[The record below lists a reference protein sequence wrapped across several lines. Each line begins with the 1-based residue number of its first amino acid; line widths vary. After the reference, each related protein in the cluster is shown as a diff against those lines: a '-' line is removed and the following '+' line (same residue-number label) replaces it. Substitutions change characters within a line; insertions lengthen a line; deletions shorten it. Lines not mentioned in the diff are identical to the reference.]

1 MFGMGMQELIVIF
14 VIALL
19 VFGPKKLPEI
29 GRSLGRSLGE
39 FRRASE
45 ELKEGLMAE
54 LSVEEEKPSAAAGQ
68 QKQESP
74 KAEGPPTVGQE
85 EKPKGTHETR
95 NV

>member
-1 MFGMGMQELIVIF
+1 MFGLGMPELIVIF

-29 GRSLGRSLGE
+29 GRSLGRSLAE

-45 ELKEGLMAE
+45 ELKEGLVAE
-54 LSVEEEKPSAAAGQ
+54 LSAEEEKSSAAGQ
-68 QKQESP
+68 QKEPP
-74 KAEGPPTVGQE
+74 KTAAPPTVGQE
-85 EKPKGTHETR
+85 EKPKEPHETR